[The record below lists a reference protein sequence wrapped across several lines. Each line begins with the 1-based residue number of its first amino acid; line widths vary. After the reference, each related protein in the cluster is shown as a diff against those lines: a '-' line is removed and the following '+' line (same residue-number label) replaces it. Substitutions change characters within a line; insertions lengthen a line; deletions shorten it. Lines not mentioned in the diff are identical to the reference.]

1 MDIGFLITALG
12 LLFRWIYALAMFL
25 CVTGPLALQITVL
38 YQRLPRLNFFIHQ
51 LLKYVL
57 GLNELFCMT
66 VSSDRFVVVKATKL
80 SIHFGGAYLQLSLT
94 AYLRVCSR
102 VSRLTSQSFAIKKYG
117 LKDWFEDIESGNPIS
132 QVFVLLDRFGC
143 MSCWSTM
150 SRIRMTVTSFVAIVI
165 SFRRQALHWN
175 EVFIF
180 EQCYT

>member
-1 MDIGFLITALG
+1 MTSRAEKKWEQRTYMKKNYVVIGYWPSDG

-25 CVTGPLALQITVL
+25 CVTRPLALQITVL
-38 YQRLPRLNFFIHQ
+38 CQRLPRLNFFIHQ

-66 VSSDRFVVVKATKL
+66 VSSDRFVVAKATKL

-94 AYLRVCSR
+94 AYLRVWSR

-117 LKDWFEDIESGNPIS
+117 LKAEFDWFEDIESGNPIS

-143 MSCWSTM
+143 IRCWSLC
-150 SRIRMTVTSFVAIVI
+150 RVFVWPLLVLLR
-165 SFRRQALHWN
+165 S
-175 EVFIF
+175 
-180 EQCYT
+180 